1 MRFSRQIM
9 TVEEALR
16 RLLDRL
22 AAKDAEE
29 VELGESYG
37 RILARDIVATCDMP
51 PFDRSPL
58 DGYAVRAA
66 DTAEASVDRPVYLQ
80 VVETVAAGEV
90 PRVSVGA
97 GCATRIMTGAMMPEG
112 ADAVI
117 MFEQT
122 ENPGQLAEKVGVK
135 RALRSGEN
143 VSRRGEE
150 IAEGSVVVRAGE
162 RINAGTIALL
172 ATLGYSRV
180 SVIRKPRVGLLA
192 TGIELVAVDQPLA
205 QGKIR
210 NSNTPMLSALVSEA
224 GGVPR
229 VFPVLPDE
237 PVAAKEALAACVK
250 EVDLLISS
258 GGVSVGDFD
267 VIASLVDDADVELLF
282 NRIAMRP
289 GSPTTALLL
298 AGKPVLALSG
308 NPAACFVGFELFA
321 RPALQRL
328 GGQAHA
334 GYRSIR
340 ARLASSYEKPCPH
353 PRYMRG
359 RLVQED
365 GMLLAQPDLNDR
377 AGNLGTLKD
386 SECLIVIPPGG
397 RGKQAGELV
406 EVIVHADSR
415 LSFGGVEA

>member
-1 MRFSRQIM
+1 MRFSRQIIS
-9 TVEEALR
+9 VEEALQ
-16 RLLDRL
+16 RLLDSLPQLEEEQVGIR
-22 AAKDAEE
+22 DA
-29 VELGESYG
+29 YG
-37 RILARDIVATCDMP
+37 RILARDTMATCDLP

-66 DTAEASVDRPVYLQ
+66 DTLGASPEHPVSLQ
-80 VVETVAAGEV
+80 VVDTIAAGEV
-90 PRVSVGA
+90 SRVPVTA
-97 GCATRIMTGAMMPEG
+97 GCAARIMTGAMIPQG

-122 ENPGQLAEKVGVK
+122 ENPGLATDRVGVK
-135 RALRSGEN
+135 RALRPGEN

-150 IAEGSVVVRAGE
+150 IPAGSVVANAGE

-172 ATLGYSRV
+172 ATFGYA
-180 SVIRKPRVGLLA
+180 SVPVVRKPRVGLLA
-192 TGIELVAVDQPLA
+192 TGTELVAVDQPLEP
-205 QGKIR
+205 GKIR
-210 NSNTPMLSALVSEA
+210 NSNTPMLSALIAEA
-224 GGVPR
+224 GAIPVT
-229 VFPVLPDE
+229 FPVLPEDPAE
-237 PVAAKEALAACVK
+237 AKRTLAAYAQ

-267 VIASLVDDADVELLF
+267 VIASLTDEADVQLLF

-321 RPALQRL
+321 RPALSRLAGRKDAGHRFVKARL
-328 GGQAHA
+328 G
-334 GYRSIR
+334 
-340 ARLASSYEKPCPH
+340 ASYDKPCPH
-353 PRYMRG
+353 PRYLRG
-359 RLVQED
+359 RLTQED
-365 GMLLAQPDLNDR
+365 GVLWALPDLNDK

-397 RGKQAGELV
+397 RGKQAGERVDVL
-406 EVIVHADSR
+406 VHAVPGWQPR
-415 LSFGGVEA
+415 G